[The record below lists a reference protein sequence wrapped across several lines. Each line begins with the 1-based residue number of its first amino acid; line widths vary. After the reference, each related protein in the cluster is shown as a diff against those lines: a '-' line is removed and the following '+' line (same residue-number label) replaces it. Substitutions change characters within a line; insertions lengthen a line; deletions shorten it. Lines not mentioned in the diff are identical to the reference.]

1 MDWSKASRCYIV
13 NLFIFIHFVE
23 KGKHADKWVSTCV
36 RQFLTI
42 SFVYIYIHIISRI
55 SEGGCRANLLWRRA
69 NVSVISKASDDDA
82 RIEEARWYPRIGV
95 SIPNPQRPLLLPKMT
110 DDDNVFF
117 TLPEHDRRYRCANE
131 SIIDL
136 DDDDTRNLFF
146 VVHIM
151 VFLIISFLN

>member
-1 MDWSKASRCYIV
+1 MQINEWVLVFVNFLRYHLYI
-13 NLFIFIHFVE
+13 
-23 KGKHADKWVSTCV
+23 
-36 RQFLTI
+36 
-42 SFVYIYIHIISRI
+42 YIYIHIISRI

-95 SIPNPQRPLLLPKMT
+95 SIPNPQRPLLLPKRT

-151 VFLIISFLN
+151 VFLIISFLTNVSSIYLRSGKCIIRYYHMKNLN